1 MTRFINRLIRFF
13 KKPACFF
20 VAASLAIALAQ
31 TMAQYSVVV
40 TSRILTETAHTAA
53 PVGGV
58 DLFNYTFANG
68 LMQAFVTASIL
79 MVWPFY
85 KWLVKI
91 VDWSV
96 LLVKHYY
103 ERKAHKAEET
113 PVGESPVEES
123 PAEEESTEEKP
134 TAKKTTARKSTRK
147 KRRK

>member
-1 MTRFINRLIRFF
+1 MTHFINRLIRFF

-31 TMAQYSVVV
+31 TMAQYSVFV

-91 VDWSV
+91 VDWSIV
-96 LLVKHYY
+96 LVKHYY
-103 ERKAHKAEET
+103 ERKAHKVEET
-113 PVGESPVEES
+113 PVEETPV
-123 PAEEESTEEKP
+123 EEESTEEKP

>member
-1 MTRFINRLIRFF
+1 MTKFINRMIRFF

-31 TMAQYSVVV
+31 NMAQYSVVV

-91 VDWSV
+91 VDWSIV
-96 LLVKHYY
+96 LVKHYY
-103 ERKAHKAEET
+103 ERKARKAEEA
-113 PVGESPVEES
+113 PVEES
-123 PAEEESTEEKP
+123 PVEEESTEEKP

>member
-1 MTRFINRLIRFF
+1 MTKFINRMIRFF

-91 VDWSV
+91 VDWSIV
-96 LLVKHYY
+96 LVKHYY
-103 ERKAHKAEET
+103 ERKARKVEEA
-113 PVGESPVEES
+113 PVEES
-123 PAEEESTEEKP
+123 PVEEESTEEKP

>member
-85 KWLVKI
+85 KWFVKI
-91 VDWSV
+91 VDWSIN
-96 LLVKHYY
+96 LAKNYY
-103 ERKAHKAEET
+103 ERKARKVEET
-113 PVGESPVEES
+113 PVEETS
-123 PAEEESTEEKP
+123 VEEESTEEKP

>member
-85 KWLVKI
+85 KWLVEI

-103 ERKAHKAEET
+103 ERKAHKVEET
-113 PVGESPVEES
+113 HVEETS
-123 PAEEESTEEKP
+123 VKEESTEEKP

>member
-1 MTRFINRLIRFF
+1 MTHFINRLILFF

-96 LLVKHYY
+96 ILVKHYY
-103 ERKAHKAEET
+103 ERKAHKVEET
-113 PVGESPVEES
+113 PVEETPV
-123 PAEEESTEEKP
+123 EEESTEEKP

>member
-91 VDWSV
+91 VDWSIV
-96 LLVKHYY
+96 LVKHYY
-103 ERKAHKAEET
+103 ERKARKVEET
-113 PVGESPVEES
+113 PVEETPV
-123 PAEEESTEEKP
+123 EEESTEEKP
-134 TAKKTTARKSTRK
+134 TAKKTAARKSTRK

>member
-1 MTRFINRLIRFF
+1 MTHFINRLIRFF

-103 ERKAHKAEET
+103 ERKARKVEET
-113 PVGESPVEES
+113 PVEES
-123 PAEEESTEEKP
+123 PAEEESTEEEKP

>member
-91 VDWSV
+91 VDWSI

-103 ERKAHKAEET
+103 ERKARKVEET
-113 PVGESPVEES
+113 PVEES
-123 PAEEESTEEKP
+123 PVEEESTEEKP

>member
-1 MTRFINRLIRFF
+1 MTHFINRLIRFF

-91 VDWSV
+91 VDWSIV
-96 LLVKHYY
+96 LVKHYY
-103 ERKAHKAEET
+103 ERKAHKVEET
-113 PVGESPVEES
+113 SVEETS
-123 PAEEESTEEKP
+123 VEEESTEEKP
-134 TAKKTTARKSTRK
+134 TAKKTAARKSTRK

>member
-103 ERKAHKAEET
+103 ERKARKVEET
-113 PVGESPVEES
+113 PVEETS
-123 PAEEESTEEKP
+123 VEEESTEEKP

>member
-1 MTRFINRLIRFF
+1 MTKFINRMIRFF

-91 VDWSV
+91 VDWSIN
-96 LLVKHYY
+96 LAKNYY
-103 ERKAHKAEET
+103 ERKARKVEET
-113 PVGESPVEES
+113 PVEEETTV
-123 PAEEESTEEKP
+123 EEESTDEKKT
-134 TAKKTTARKSTRK
+134 TARKTTARKSTRK

>member
-91 VDWSV
+91 VDWSIV
-96 LLVKHYY
+96 LVKHYY
-103 ERKAHKAEET
+103 ERKARKVEEA
-113 PVGESPVEES
+113 PVEESPVEE
-123 PAEEESTEEKP
+123 ESTEEEKP

>member
-1 MTRFINRLIRFF
+1 MTRFVNRLIRFF

-91 VDWSV
+91 VDWSIN
-96 LLVKHYY
+96 LAKNYY
-103 ERKAHKAEET
+103 ERKALKVEET
-113 PVGESPVEES
+113 
-123 PAEEESTEEKP
+123 PAEEETTVEEESTDEKKT
-134 TAKKTTARKSTRK
+134 TARKTTARKSTRK

>member
-1 MTRFINRLIRFF
+1 MTHFINRLICFF

-103 ERKAHKAEET
+103 ERKARKVEET
-113 PVGESPVEES
+113 PVEETS
-123 PAEEESTEEKP
+123 VEEESTEEKP
-134 TAKKTTARKSTRK
+134 TTKKITARKSTRK

>member
-91 VDWSV
+91 VDWSIV
-96 LLVKHYY
+96 LVKHYY
-103 ERKAHKAEET
+103 ERKAHKVEET
-113 PVGESPVEES
+113 PVEETPV
-123 PAEEESTEEKP
+123 EEESTEEKP

>member
-1 MTRFINRLIRFF
+1 MTRFVNRLIRFF

-68 LMQAFVTASIL
+68 LMQSFVTTSIL

-91 VDWSV
+91 VDWSIV
-96 LLVKHYY
+96 LVKHYY
-103 ERKAHKAEET
+103 ERKARKVEEA
-113 PVGESPVEES
+113 PVEES
-123 PAEEESTEEKP
+123 PVEEESTEEKP
-134 TAKKTTARKSTRK
+134 TVKKTTARKSTRK

>member
-85 KWLVKI
+85 RWLVKI

-103 ERKAHKAEET
+103 ERKARKVEET
-113 PVGESPVEES
+113 PVEES
-123 PAEEESTEEKP
+123 PVEEESTEEKP

>member
-103 ERKAHKAEET
+103 ERKARKVEET
-113 PVGESPVEES
+113 PVEESPVEE
-123 PAEEESTEEKP
+123 ESTEEEKP

>member
-91 VDWSV
+91 VDWSI

-103 ERKAHKAEET
+103 ERKARKVEET
-113 PVGESPVEES
+113 PVEETPVEE
-123 PAEEESTEEKP
+123 EFTEEKKS

>member
-1 MTRFINRLIRFF
+1 MTRFVNRLIRFF

-91 VDWSV
+91 VDWSIV
-96 LLVKHYY
+96 LVKHYY
-103 ERKAHKAEET
+103 ERKAHKVEET
-113 PVGESPVEES
+113 PVEETPV
-123 PAEEESTEEKP
+123 EEESTEEKP
-134 TAKKTTARKSTRK
+134 TAKKTAARKSTRK

>member
-91 VDWSV
+91 VDWSIV
-96 LLVKHYY
+96 LVKHYY
-103 ERKAHKAEET
+103 ERKARKVEEA
-113 PVGESPVEES
+113 PVEES
-123 PAEEESTEEKP
+123 PVEEESTEEKP

>member
-103 ERKAHKAEET
+103 ERKARKVEET
-113 PVGESPVEES
+113 PVEETS
-123 PAEEESTEEKP
+123 VEEESTEEKP
-134 TAKKTTARKSTRK
+134 TVKKTTARKSTRK

>member
-1 MTRFINRLIRFF
+1 MTKFINRMIRFF

-91 VDWSV
+91 VDWSIN
-96 LLVKHYY
+96 LAKNYY
-103 ERKAHKAEET
+103 ERKARKVEET
-113 PVGESPVEES
+113 
-123 PAEEESTEEKP
+123 PAEEETTVEEESTDEKKA
-134 TAKKTTARKSTRK
+134 TARKTTARKSTRK

>member
-1 MTRFINRLIRFF
+1 MTKFINRMIRFF

-91 VDWSV
+91 VDWSIN
-96 LLVKHYY
+96 LAKNYY
-103 ERKAHKAEET
+103 ERKARKVEET
-113 PVGESPVEES
+113 
-123 PAEEESTEEKP
+123 PAEEETTVEEESTDEKK
-134 TAKKTTARKSTRK
+134 TTTRKTTARKSTRK

>member
-1 MTRFINRLIRFF
+1 MTRFVNRLIRFF

-91 VDWSV
+91 VDWSIV
-96 LLVKHYY
+96 LVKHYY
-103 ERKAHKAEET
+103 ERKARKVEEA
-113 PVGESPVEES
+113 PVEES
-123 PAEEESTEEKP
+123 PVEEESTEEKP

>member
-1 MTRFINRLIRFF
+1 MTRFINHLIRFF

-91 VDWSV
+91 VDWSI

-103 ERKAHKAEET
+103 ERKAHKVEET
-113 PVGESPVEES
+113 PVEETPV
-123 PAEEESTEEKP
+123 EEESTEEEKP

>member
-1 MTRFINRLIRFF
+1 MTHFINRLIRFF

-85 KWLVKI
+85 KWLVEI

-103 ERKAHKAEET
+103 ERKARKVEET
-113 PVGESPVEES
+113 PVEETPV
-123 PAEEESTEEKP
+123 EEESTEEEKP
-134 TAKKTTARKSTRK
+134 TAKKTTDRKSTRK

>member
-1 MTRFINRLIRFF
+1 MTKFINRMIRFF

-91 VDWSV
+91 VDWSIN
-96 LLVKHYY
+96 LAKNYY
-103 ERKAHKAEET
+103 ERKARKVEET
-113 PVGESPVEES
+113 
-123 PAEEESTEEKP
+123 PAEEETTVEDESTDEKKT
-134 TAKKTTARKSTRK
+134 TARKTTARKSTRK

>member
-91 VDWSV
+91 VDWSIV
-96 LLVKHYY
+96 LVKHYY
-103 ERKAHKAEET
+103 ERKAHKVEET
-113 PVGESPVEES
+113 SV
-123 PAEEESTEEKP
+123 EEESTEEKP

>member
-85 KWLVKI
+85 KWPVKI
-91 VDWSV
+91 VDWSIV
-96 LLVKHYY
+96 LVKHYY
-103 ERKAHKAEET
+103 ERKARKVEET
-113 PVGESPVEES
+113 PVEES
-123 PAEEESTEEKP
+123 PVEEESTEEKP
-134 TAKKTTARKSTRK
+134 TAKKTKTTARKSTRK

>member
-1 MTRFINRLIRFF
+1 MTHFINRLIRFF

-103 ERKAHKAEET
+103 ERKARKVEET
-113 PVGESPVEES
+113 SV
-123 PAEEESTEEKP
+123 EEESTEEESAEEEKP

>member
-1 MTRFINRLIRFF
+1 MTKFINRMIRFF

-91 VDWSV
+91 VDWSIN
-96 LLVKHYY
+96 LAKNYY
-103 ERKAHKAEET
+103 ERKARKVEET
-113 PVGESPVEES
+113 
-123 PAEEESTEEKP
+123 PAEEETTVEEESTDEKK
-134 TAKKTTARKSTRK
+134 TTSRKTTARKSTRK

>member
-91 VDWSV
+91 VDWSIV
-96 LLVKHYY
+96 LVKHYY
-103 ERKAHKAEET
+103 ERKARKVEET
-113 PVGESPVEES
+113 PVEETS
-123 PAEEESTEEKP
+123 VEEESTEEKP

>member
-1 MTRFINRLIRFF
+1 MTHFINRLIRFF

-91 VDWSV
+91 VDWSIV
-96 LLVKHYY
+96 LVKHYY
-103 ERKAHKAEET
+103 ERKARKVEET
-113 PVGESPVEES
+113 PVGESPVEE
-123 PAEEESTEEKP
+123 ESTDEKKT
-134 TAKKTTARKSTRK
+134 TARKTTARKSTRK

>member
-1 MTRFINRLIRFF
+1 MTHFINRLIRFF

-103 ERKAHKAEET
+103 ERKARKVEET
-113 PVGESPVEES
+113 PVEETS
-123 PAEEESTEEKP
+123 VEEESTEDEKP

>member
-1 MTRFINRLIRFF
+1 MTHFINRLIRFF

-103 ERKAHKAEET
+103 ERKARKVEET
-113 PVGESPVEES
+113 PVEESPVEES
-123 PAEEESTEEKP
+123 TEEEKP

>member
-1 MTRFINRLIRFF
+1 MTHFINRLIRFF

-103 ERKAHKAEET
+103 ERKAHKVEET
-113 PVGESPVEES
+113 PVEES
-123 PAEEESTEEKP
+123 PVEEESTEEKP

>member
-1 MTRFINRLIRFF
+1 MTHFINRLIRFF

-91 VDWSV
+91 VDWSIV
-96 LLVKHYY
+96 LVKHYY
-103 ERKAHKAEET
+103 ERKARKVEET
-113 PVGESPVEES
+113 PVEES
-123 PAEEESTEEKP
+123 SVEEESTEEEKP

>member
-1 MTRFINRLIRFF
+1 MTHFINRLIRFF

-91 VDWSV
+91 VDWSIV
-96 LLVKHYY
+96 LVKHYY
-103 ERKAHKAEET
+103 ERKARKVEET
-113 PVGESPVEES
+113 PVEETPV
-123 PAEEESTEEKP
+123 EEESTEEKP